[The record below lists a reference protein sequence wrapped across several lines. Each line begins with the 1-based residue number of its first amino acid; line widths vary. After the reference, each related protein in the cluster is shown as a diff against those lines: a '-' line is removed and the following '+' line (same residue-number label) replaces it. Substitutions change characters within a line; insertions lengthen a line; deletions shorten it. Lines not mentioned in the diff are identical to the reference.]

1 MGQSCLLAARLPC
14 PHTCPRSGD
23 IPCFKYTFS
32 SSSPLEPSIRKT
44 RAHECIPEV
53 PLLGL
58 EPVTPY
64 GTVLPHAA
72 RLTLSPHL
80 SPQWGQVALSFCCDP
95 TGNRTGIPI
104 SRLPRSRSV
113 FAQHLLTPSS
123 RWAALQPTSVPAL
136 TRRASTCACIGQ
148 RAPETGQVLKDI
160 HNVLYAHAA
169 SSTGIERFPPQAA
182 DVASQHLLSR
192 VTTRQTIGLTTPHPL
207 PPFAEA
213 KHACYATCAKRSAGP
228 LRCCM
233 IDGA

>member
-1 MGQSCLLAARLPC
+1 VTVSVPLPGLEHSASPGC
-14 PHTCPRSGD
+14 CSNILSGK
-23 IPCFKYTFS
+23 PAVVRCVVS
-32 SSSPLEPSIRKT
+32 VR
-44 RAHECIPEV
+44 
-53 PLLGL
+53 LLGL

-64 GTVLPHAA
+64 GTVLPPGSSF
-72 RLTLSPHL
+72 TLSPHL
-80 SPQWGQVALSFCCDP
+80 SPQWGYPVFQIHV
-95 TGNRTGIPI
+95 GGIGFEP
-104 SRLPRSRSV
+104 SRECYPQPRSRSV